1 MKVNL
6 IDAFSIEESKIWG
19 EAFLPDE
26 WLQQDVFSPNE
37 FFLAQINLSKLN
49 VNNLPHAGYLYIFID
64 APSFA
69 LKRMKPVIRYSA
81 TQPDAYTD
89 FNDCFFDEAPESFVF
104 EKSQGEGDIVLSETE
119 GNYTTLINLPR
130 KYLPV
135 ELDFNEFAVKISSD
149 DLKNMNFAN
158 AFIVV
163 Y

>member
-6 IDAFSIEESKIWG
+6 INASSIEESKIWG

-26 WLQQDVFSPNE
+26 WLQQDDFSPNE

-49 VNNLPHAGYLYIFID
+49 VTNLPNIGFIYIFID

-69 LKRMKPVIRYSA
+69 LKRMKPIIRYSA

-89 FNDCFFDEAPESFVF
+89 FNDCFFDEAPESFVL

-119 GNYTTLINLPR
+119 GNYINLINLPR
-130 KYLPV
+130 KYLPI

-149 DLKNMNFAN
+149 NLENMNFTN

-163 Y
+163 S